1 MCNSIGTSECFR
13 WRCLW
18 FNFLFPQ
25 LSNYWRKKTRTFN
38 LFGSDLFCVE
48 FRLCLLNFLSLVS
61 LFVSQEN
68 SIFKIVGPIL
78 IDIESNGGDMDTNCV
93 LEFDERGIWKFWD
106 NLGLD
111 YWNFVQKLTN
121 FVRSGLGLLQLFCT
135 KFVYCLVNLF
145 FDFQVLI

>member
-1 MCNSIGTSECFR
+1 MVRLNVFDGDVYDSILYS
-13 WRCLW
+13 
-18 FNFLFPQ
+18 P
-25 LSNYWRKKTRTFN
+25 NYRIIEEKINRTFN

-68 SIFKIVGPIL
+68 SIFQIVGPIL
-78 IDIESNGGDMDTNCV
+78 IDIESDGGDMDTNCV
-93 LEFDERGIWKFWD
+93 LEFDEWWIWKFWD

-111 YWNFVQKLTN
+111 YWNCVQKLTI
-121 FVRSGLGLLQLFCT
+121 FVRSRLGLLQLFCT